1 MGCSPR
7 GREESD
13 TTERLHFH
21 FSLPCTGEGNG
32 NPLQCSCLENPRDQG
47 AWWAAVYGVAQNWTR
62 LKRLSS
68 SSSSKVR
75 VWDRWSLG
83 PLIVNIHE
91 SPKKQRTQTKSMFWF
106 HFLSVLF
113 HLSPLWRLYFN
124 GVTRRYLLCICL
136 YCVFAVY
143 YLFVVTWPKELKEE
157 VLERGRG

>member
-1 MGCSPR
+1 MA
-7 GREESD
+7 
-13 TTERLHFH
+13 T
-21 FSLPCTGEGNG
+21 
-32 NPLQCSCLENPRDQG
+32 PLQCSCLENPRDQG

-143 YLFVVTWPKELKEE
+143 YLLCILLCICCVLFVCSDLAQGV
-157 VLERGRG
+157 ERRGVGKG